1 MSEVIGGWEDE
12 DASTQQYTLRL
23 YVTGASTNSLRAI
36 ANIKAICEEHL
47 PERYNLEVVDVYQD
61 YSMAA
66 KEQIIALPML
76 VRIKPEPTR
85 RLIGDMSDTKKV
97 LKGLGLDR

>member
-12 DASTQQYTLRL
+12 DTLTQQYMLRL

-47 PERYNLEVVDVYQD
+47 RERYTLEVIDLYQD

-76 VRIKPEPTR
+76 IRITPLPVR
-85 RLIGDMSDTKKV
+85 RLIGDMSDKQKV
-97 LKGLGLDR
+97 MKGLGLDR